1 MKKLLALLLL
11 SPLGYAQETLMEYAD
26 FRFNLNFDEINKT
39 ELLYIITKCHAV
51 SGFEEQLGIK
61 GAKKRRLEFGALM
74 LDYYEMSYPKLNED
88 DHFNLMHKDTEPHY
102 VDYLND
108 YNRDQDNPD
117 LLINDGAFCRMVS
130 DESLFN

>member
-1 MKKLLALLLL
+1 
-11 SPLGYAQETLMEYAD
+11 
-26 FRFNLNFDEINKT
+26 
-39 ELLYIITKCHAV
+39 
-51 SGFEEQLGIK
+51 
-61 GAKKRRLEFGALM
+61 M